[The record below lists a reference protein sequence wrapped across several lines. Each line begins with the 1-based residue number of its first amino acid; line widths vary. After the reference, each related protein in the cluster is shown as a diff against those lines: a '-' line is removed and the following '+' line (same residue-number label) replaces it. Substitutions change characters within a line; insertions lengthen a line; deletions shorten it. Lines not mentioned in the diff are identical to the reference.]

1 MRWDTSR
8 VQPFW
13 GYNLARTGEEACD
26 EMHDMIDQ
34 LGEYTCMITVTSAF
48 SEHVGRVL
56 VGGSILLPSLPWTRF
71 DNPDWAKKRSS
82 LSLLQTT
89 PIHMSTKLNLS
100 ASHEAPLV
108 ECRTVTKVPMRSLC
122 L

>member
-48 SEHVGRVL
+48 SEHVGMVL
-56 VGGSILLPSLPWTRF
+56 VGGSILLPSLPWTRLVILIGQKTF
-71 DNPDWAKKRSS
+71 QHFFVTDNPHTHVNETESFS
-82 LSLLQTT
+82 Q
-89 PIHMSTKLNLS
+89 P
-100 ASHEAPLV
+100 
-108 ECRTVTKVPMRSLC
+108 
-122 L
+122 